1 MCAPVVH
8 PAGVDAHGDS
18 CHAEVLV
25 ETEPG
30 HLDTDHIVSCCG
42 ATQHCASTR
51 TSRSGRGEMHR
62 WRHQYHGDGHKTLL
76 IYHVFLGSKSSA
88 IKCTSSIASNTNPLS
103 IANTVAVTHHNERST
118 VPGPRPPT
126 HPPHST
132 LGRCRAL
139 PALCYCN

>member
-1 MCAPVVH
+1 MPTVIVAMPRCWWRLSPDTWPLTTLSAAAAPPNIV
-8 PAGVDAHGDS
+8 PAPGPATAGRDA
-18 CHAEVLV
+18 
-25 ETEPG
+25 
-30 HLDTDHIVSCCG
+30 
-42 ATQHCASTR
+42 Q
-51 TSRSGRGEMHR
+51 HR
-62 WRHQYHGDGHKTLL
+62 WRHQYHHHGHKTLL

-132 LGRCRAL
+132 LGRCRAS

>member
-1 MCAPVVH
+1 MHLLYTLLVSMPTVIVAMPRCWWRLSPDTWPLTTLSAAAGRH
-8 PAGVDAHGDS
+8 PTL
-18 CHAEVLV
+18 C
-25 ETEPG
+25 
-30 HLDTDHIVSCCG
+30 
-42 ATQHCASTR
+42 QHHQDQPQ
-51 TSRSGRGEMHR
+51 RGEMHR
-62 WRHQYHGDGHKTLL
+62 WRHQYHGDGHKTFL